1 MNIKILAMKL
11 ENVLDTYELRDTDT
25 TTEDIE
31 KDLINNPLDIINYL
45 LTMIEN
51 ERS

>member
-1 MNIKILAMKL
+1 MNNLIERL

-25 TTEDIE
+25 TREDLE
-31 KDLINNPLDIINYL
+31 NDLKNHPLDIINYL

>member
-1 MNIKILAMKL
+1 MNIKILAKKL

-25 TTEDIE
+25 TTEDLE
-31 KDLINNPLDIINYL
+31 KDLINHPLDIINYL
-45 LTMIEN
+45 IDVIEQ